1 MRGAAGPG
9 GMAVV
14 KCLAKF
20 MTDLALLLAVMAV
33 ANAES
38 IIRFVRVSRM

>member
-14 KCLAKF
+14 QCLAKF

-38 IIRFVRVSRM
+38 IIRFVRVSRI